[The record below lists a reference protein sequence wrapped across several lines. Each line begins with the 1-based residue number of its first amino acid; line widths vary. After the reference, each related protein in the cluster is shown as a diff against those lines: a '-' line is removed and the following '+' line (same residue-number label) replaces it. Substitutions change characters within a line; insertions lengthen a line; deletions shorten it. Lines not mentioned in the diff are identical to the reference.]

1 MKTSSHH
8 YATIMDPPSTDA
20 PGHHYATIA
29 DSSSPSTA
37 PHYESIND
45 SGIYA
50 KGKPVDLLQHKWYH
64 GNISDEQVNKAL
76 GYTNNNVFLVRQSGS
91 NLILSKRMF
100 GWVSHDI
107 IHHSPEGY
115 RLEGKEKVFESVAE
129 MIAHYQQFPITG
141 DQILGSPADK
151 QLQGMLAAHCI
162 NHSILSSTIII
173 MFFIVSLISRIE
185 TKGKKRS
192 LKSVQIGQ
200 HVI

>member
-1 MKTSSHH
+1 MIVGYMPRASLLTSC
-8 YATIMDPPSTDA
+8 
-20 PGHHYATIA
+20 
-29 DSSSPSTA
+29 
-37 PHYESIND
+37 SI
-45 SGIYA
+45 SGIMGTSQMSRLTKLWA
-50 KGKPVDLLQHKWYH
+50 IL
-64 GNISDEQVNKAL
+64 I
-76 GYTNNNVFLVRQSGS
+76 TMCFCMVRQSAS

-107 IHHSPEGY
+107 IHRSPEGY

-129 MIAHYQQFPITG
+129 VIVHYQQFPITG

-192 LKSVQIGQ
+192 LESV
-200 HVI
+200 